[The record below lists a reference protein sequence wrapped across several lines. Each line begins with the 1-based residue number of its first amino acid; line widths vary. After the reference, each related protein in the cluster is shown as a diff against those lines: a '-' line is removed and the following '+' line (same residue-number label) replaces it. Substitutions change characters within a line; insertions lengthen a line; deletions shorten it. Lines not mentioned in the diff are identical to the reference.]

1 MAPFPSDF
9 EECEQIIAPDGSY
22 DSEAVESLSI
32 DDETYR
38 QLYESMV
45 QARELEERGMILQRQ
60 GELHF
65 WEECRGEEAS
75 HVGPAAAL
83 ESNDWLQS
91 DWRQYGMHIQRG
103 RSIEDILLFWLRGYE
118 TWDDEYAQRNDP
130 AAQRRM
136 PHTVAIG
143 TTIPQA
149 VGMIWGQTYQDNDDV
164 MLVQMGEGATSKGD
178 FHEGLN
184 FAGVLNLPAAVLVVN
199 NQWAI
204 SVPAERQTA
213 SETFAQKATGYG
225 FDGILVDGNDV
236 LATYRAT
243 KRAVENARSGEG
255 PMLVEALT
263 YRRGAHSSSDDPSI
277 YRDEAEVEKW
287 AERDPIDR
295 YEQFLEDRGLWSE
308 EYAES
313 VREDAK
319 ARAKEA
325 ADTAIEIAA
334 EQSHEE
340 VFDKVYANP
349 PDHIQAQANEL
360 DELLD
365 EFGEDAFGGH

>member
-1 MAPFPSDF
+1 MATFPSDV

-22 DSEAVESLSI
+22 DSETVQSLSI

-60 GELHF
+60 GKLHF

-83 ESNDWLQS
+83 QENDWVQS

-118 TWDDEYAQRNDP
+118 TWDDEIAEKNDP

-149 VGMIWGQTYQDNDDV
+149 VGMIWGQTYQNNDDV

-184 FAGVLNLPAAVLVVN
+184 IAGVLNLPAVFLVVN

-204 SVPAERQTA
+204 SVPAEKQTA
-213 SETFAQKATGYG
+213 SETFAAKASGYG
-225 FDGILVDGNDV
+225 LDGILVDGNDV

-243 KRAVENARSGEG
+243 KRAVESARSGEG
-255 PMLVEALT
+255 PMLVESLT
-263 YRRGAHSSSDDPSI
+263 YRRGAHSSSDDPSM
-277 YRDEAEVEKW
+277 YRDEEEAQQW
-287 AERDPIDR
+287 AELDPIDR
-295 YEQFLEDRGLWSE
+295 YERFLEDRGLWSE
-308 EYAES
+308 EYADS
-313 VREDAK
+313 VRERAK
-319 ARAKEA
+319 TRAKEA
-325 ADTAIEIAA
+325 AETAIEIA
-334 EQSHEE
+334 EQQSHEE

-349 PDHIQAQANEL
+349 PDHIGAQAREL
-360 DELLD
+360 AELREELGDE
-365 EFGEDAFGGH
+365 AFGGH

>member
-1 MAPFPSDF
+1 MATFPSDV

-22 DSEAVESLSI
+22 DSKTVQSLSI
-32 DDETYR
+32 DDGTYR

-60 GELHF
+60 GKLHF

-83 ESNDWLQS
+83 QENDWLQS

-118 TWDDEYAQRNDP
+118 TWDDEIAKKNDP

-149 VGMIWGQTYQDNDDV
+149 VGMIWGQTYQNNDDV

-184 FAGVLNLPAAVLVVN
+184 IAGVLNLPAVFLVVN

-204 SVPAERQTA
+204 SVPAEKQTA
-213 SETFAQKATGYG
+213 SETFAAKASGYG

-255 PMLVEALT
+255 PMLVESLT
-263 YRRGAHSSSDDPSI
+263 YRRGAHSSSDDPSM
-277 YRDEAEVEKW
+277 YRDEKEAQQW
-287 AERDPIDR
+287 AELDPIDR
-295 YEQFLEDRGLWSE
+295 YERFLEDRGLWSE
-308 EYAES
+308 EYADS
-313 VREDAK
+313 VRERAK
-319 ARAKEA
+319 TRAKEA
-325 ADTAIEIAA
+325 SETAIEIA
-334 EQSHEE
+334 EQQSHEE

-349 PDHIQAQANEL
+349 PDHIEAQAREL
-360 DELLD
+360 AELREELGDE
-365 EFGEDAFGGH
+365 AFGGR